1 MDDAKC
7 PVMHGAL
14 TKNQGTGTSNKEWWP
29 NQLNLSILH
38 STVSYTHLRAHE
50 TG

>member
-14 TKNQGTGTSNKEWWP
+14 TKNKGTGTSNKEWVAKSAEP
-29 NQLNLSILH
+29 EHPAS
-38 STVSYTHLRAHE
+38 A
-50 TG
+50 

>member
-14 TKNQGTGTSNKEWWP
+14 TKNKGTGTSNKEWWP
-29 NQLNLSILH
+29 NHII
-38 STVSYTHLRAHE
+38 TEAWYV
-50 TG
+50 